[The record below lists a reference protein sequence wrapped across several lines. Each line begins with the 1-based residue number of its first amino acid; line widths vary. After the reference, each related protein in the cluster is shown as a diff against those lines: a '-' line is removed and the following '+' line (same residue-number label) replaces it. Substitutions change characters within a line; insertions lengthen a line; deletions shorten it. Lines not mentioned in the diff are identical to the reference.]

1 MTVQPHAETSPIDHQ
16 QPANARTGESA
27 FLRGAAYVLLVGA
40 VGIILGHMVIK
51 TAMREKMYDHQRVLK
66 ALTPMI
72 PDDRE
77 GIAADRGPV
86 QIPGADNSVDLR
98 GVAKG
103 ALVSSALT
111 DRAYCRGL
119 RPSVL
124 WSDGQRSYQLA
135 SMHGGNHDWEAAT
148 VLLGA
153 EIAGWLKQRCED
165 GARRTG
171 VDHWVALTPF
181 DIPAAAYADY
191 DQDMILV
198 VTALPGR
205 REAFDQLLASAAGVD
220 PLKGLMS
227 PSVITDASE

>member
-98 GVAKG
+98 GVAKEVPQHLLDLPRVDLG
-103 ALVSSALT
+103 LDAPVSVEGDAHLRLRAL
-111 DRAYCRGL
+111 
-119 RPSVL
+119 
-124 WSDGQRSYQLA
+124 
-135 SMHGGNHDWEAAT
+135 
-148 VLLGA
+148 
-153 EIAGWLKQRCED
+153 
-165 GARRTG
+165 
-171 VDHWVALTPF
+171 
-181 DIPAAAYADY
+181 
-191 DQDMILV
+191 
-198 VTALPGR
+198 
-205 REAFDQLLASAAGVD
+205 
-220 PLKGLMS
+220 
-227 PSVITDASE
+227 